1 MDRDQIKTKDTEYIV
16 HTYNR
21 YDIVADHAEGAVI
34 TDVNGKEYVDLCS
47 GYGAN
52 SLGYQNEAW
61 LEAVTGQLKRPVQ
74 GLVCQFRRR
83 GQRGGVQDCKK
94 VRQHACGS

>member
-34 TDVNGKEYVDLCS
+34 TDVNGKRYVDLCS
-47 GYGAN
+47 VYGAN
-52 SLGYQNEAW
+52 YMGY
-61 LEAVTGQLKRPVQ
+61 
-74 GLVCQFRRR
+74 
-83 GQRGGVQDCKK
+83 
-94 VRQHACGS
+94 